1 MLENER
7 AKLVW
12 NFEFKLRKT
21 TTTRRPDLTI
31 EDKETKKIWV
41 FDMACL
47 QQQHLETIRLE
58 IFTNY
63 RQLAFE
69 MRERRVG
76 YNVRVVHFIIGA
88 LGGGMSQ
95 MAKDFKMIYE
105 SNGIIQKTFCE
116 VQKTILMD
124 SEAMVR
130 KVLSGLIQDTV
141 E

>member
-12 NFEFKLRKT
+12 DFEFKLRKT

-31 EDKETKKIWV
+31 EDKETKKIWI

-47 QQQHLETIRLE
+47 QQQNLETIRLE

-88 LGGGMSQ
+88 LGGEMSQ
-95 MAKDFKMIYE
+95 MAKD
-105 SNGIIQKTFCE
+105 
-116 VQKTILMD
+116 
-124 SEAMVR
+124 
-130 KVLSGLIQDTV
+130 
-141 E
+141 